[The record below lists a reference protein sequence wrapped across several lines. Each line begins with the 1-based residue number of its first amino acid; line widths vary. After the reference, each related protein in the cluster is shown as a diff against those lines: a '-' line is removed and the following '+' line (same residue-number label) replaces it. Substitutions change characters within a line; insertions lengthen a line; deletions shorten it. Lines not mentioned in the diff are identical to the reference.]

1 MFKYDSLA
9 DLVATATQANEPLSK
24 IILREQ
30 AEATE
35 STEEALYAQMERS
48 LEVMRESVQEGL
60 DPDKRSASGL
70 TGGDAYKMMRAVQE
84 NRNICGKIFG
94 DAMTKALAVSQ
105 TNACMGRIVAYC
117 GQLWYFAFRSADHFR
132 KQKHS

>member
-1 MFKYDSLA
+1 MYKR
-9 DLVATATQANEPLSK
+9 Q
-24 IILREQ
+24 
-30 AEATE
+30 
-35 STEEALYAQMERS
+35 EEALYAQMERS
-48 LEVMRESVQEGL
+48 LEVMRESVEEGL

-105 TNACMGRIVAYC
+105 TNACKMCIRDRGETVNVKENSERNFTNFH
-117 GQLWYFAFRSADHFR
+117 G
-132 KQKHS
+132 

>member
-84 NRNICGKIFG
+84 NRNILG
-94 DAMTKALAVSQ
+94 MP
-105 TNACMGRIVAYC
+105 
-117 GQLWYFAFRSADHFR
+117 
-132 KQKHS
+132 